1 MSSSGSKHS
10 ISWMLTFSFFGALV
24 LAELALAGFGSLF
37 EGVSTTAWMATGLSV
52 ALIVT
57 FAFNRLFLYRIRQL
71 SEVAAA
77 VAALGCGDLTV
88 KIPWAAPAQVPDSSE
103 LGAKTDRLARDF
115 AGNFRERF
123 SLHPESLV
131 TVGNIRV
138 PTLRCGQVALNLE
151 TAIVD
156 RFSESSGG
164 VATIFALRGNDLVRI
179 TTSLKKPDGS
189 RVIGTMLDNAGA
201 VYQKLKQGES
211 FVGTAQLFGKSYM
224 TRYDPL
230 KSMEGEIIGA
240 LFVGLE
246 LVQGRISG
254 DEIHTLASGVN
265 SVATE
270 FRGFVSGLTKSA
282 DLVAS
287 AATALAVNTEKV
299 ADSSRQQSEA
309 AGTMAAAVEQVTVS
323 IGQVADHASAT
334 EKISRETFDL
344 SEGGEQVVREAAGE
358 IARIAS
364 AVNVLSKVI
373 ASLGEHSAEIGGIV
387 QVIKKIA
394 DQTNLLALNAAIEAA
409 RAGEQGRGFAVVADE
424 VRKLAENTMN
434 ATERIAGMIDNIKE
448 QISAAGASMN
458 ESQTQVQLGV
468 ELAEQARDSLGK
480 ISKETHHT
488 LGMVREISAATREQ
502 SVASS
507 EIARNVEHVAQMND
521 VNTSVIVQL
530 AGSATQLEQ
539 MSSNLQNMANRF
551 RL

>member
-1 MSSSGSKHS
+1 MSNRSTKHS
-10 ISWMLTFSFFGALV
+10 ISWTLTLSFFCALMLV
-24 LAELALAGFGSLF
+24 ELALAGFGSLF
-37 EGVSTTAWMATGLSV
+37 EGMSTPAWVATGLFV

-57 FAFNRLFLYRIRQL
+57 FVFNRLLLYHIRQL
-71 SEVAAA
+71 REVAAA
-77 VAALGCGDLTV
+77 VAALGRGDLTV
-88 KIPWAAPAQVPDSSE
+88 KIPWAAPAQALDSPE
-103 LGAKTDRLARDF
+103 LTAKTDRLARDF

-131 TVGNIRV
+131 TIGHIRV
-138 PTLRCGQVALNLE
+138 PTLRCGEVALNLE

-189 RVIGTMLDNAGA
+189 RVIGTMLDINGA
-201 VYQKLKQGES
+201 AYQKLKQGES
-211 FVGTAQLFGKSYM
+211 FVGTAQLFGKTYM

-230 KSMEGEIIGA
+230 QSMEGEIIGA

-246 LVQGRISG
+246 LVQGRITG
-254 DEIHTLASGVN
+254 DEIHALASGVN
-265 SVATE
+265 SVAME
-270 FRGFVSGLTKSA
+270 FRGFVAGLTKSA
-282 DLVAS
+282 DSVAS

-323 IGQVADHASAT
+323 IAQVADHASAT
-334 EKISRETFDL
+334 EKISRETFGL
-344 SEGGEQVVREAAGE
+344 SEGGEKVVQEAAGK
-358 IARIAS
+358 IARVAA
-364 AVNVLSKVI
+364 AVDVLSKVI

-434 ATERIAGMIDNIKE
+434 ATEQIAGMIDNIKE
-448 QISAAGASMN
+448 QISAAGANMN
-458 ESQTQVQLGV
+458 ESQTQVRLGV

-480 ISKETHHT
+480 ISKETNHT
-488 LGMVREISAATREQ
+488 LGMVREISAATKEQ

-507 EIARNVEHVAQMND
+507 EIARNVENVAQMTD